1 MKRMNSNPSKPEDP
15 NKDFDEQSIFISGNL
30 LPEKKTGYD
39 LYSDDEETTMKSVTK
54 NMTMKTLTMM
64 VLMRR

>member
-1 MKRMNSNPSKPEDP
+1 MKRMNSNPSIPADP

-30 LPEKKTGYD
+30 LPEKKLGMIYIQMMKKK
-39 LYSDDEETTMKSVTK
+39 MKSVTK

-64 VLMRR
+64 VLRRR